1 MEKIIDRKRCP
12 KCGEIKNINEF
23 ENKKGYSCNM
33 CKLKMEEKRKEK
45 SRQSSKEHYEKN
57 REKILEKSRE
67 RMSSPV
73 EKQKRKEYLE
83 KNKERLAAQRKKYR
97 EENREWLL
105 ENARKRREKNKDEI
119 NKRER
124 ERRNTPEGKLKQKER
139 DRVQREKHRDKINER
154 TRRWHEKNKEH
165 VRNRKIQKRLENPE
179 YAKELRL
186 NSYARTRGFK
196 NYAELLIDRENRKLK
211 TKDSIKNF
219 EKRQFSDIIEF
230 KDEWKELC
238 KTFKKEE
245 RKKYDREKY
254 KEKRIND
261 IQYKLSD
268 NMRARVRK
276 ALKNQS
282 AKKTKSTMDL
292 VGCTGL
298 ELSYYLE
305 NLGYDKST
313 DHIDHI
319 VPISKFNLID
329 PEHQLIA
336 CHYLNLQPLHYSEN
350 CSKHDS
356 LPENWQD
363 VIIRICEVRNINSQP
378 IIEHIRETAIC

>member
-1 MEKIIDRKRCP
+1 MKVCSQCGIKKPLSEFYKDKNSKI
-12 KCGEIKNINEF
+12 GVQS
-23 ENKKGYSCNM
+23 Y
-33 CKLKMEEKRKEK
+33 CKVCAGIM
-45 SRQSSKEHYEKN
+45 
-57 REKILEKSRE
+57 
-67 RMSSPV
+67 
-73 EKQKRKEYLE
+73 QKRYRQNNKDKVNSLNRNWRE
-83 KNKERLAAQRKKYR
+83 KNKEKCILQQ
-97 EENREWLL
+97 
-105 ENARKRREKNKDEI
+105 RKRREENKEEI
-119 NKRER
+119 NRKER
-124 ERRNTPEGKLKQKER
+124 ERRNTPEGKKRMKER
-139 DRVQREKHRDKINER
+139 EKLRREKHRDKINER

-219 EKRQFSDIIEF
+219 EKRQFHDIIEF

-238 KTFKKEE
+238 KTFKKE
-245 RKKYDREKY
+245 YDREKY

-261 IQYKLSD
+261 IQYKLSV

-298 ELSYYLE
+298 ELSYYLN
-305 NLGYDKST
+305 NLGYDKDT

-319 VPISKFNLID
+319 VPISRFNLTD
-329 PEHQLIA
+329 PEHQLVA
-336 CHYLNLQPLHYSEN
+336 CHYLNLQPLHYIDN

-363 VIIRICEVRNINSQP
+363 VIIRICEVRNINPQS
-378 IIEHIRETAIC
+378 IIKYIGKTVLC